1 VQFVSMLQ
9 TLSLNPEEL
18 EKPSIAYEDALTR
31 STAFRR
37 TAPITTIV
45 ARRIIK
51 AAKAG
56 VRDSAEL
63 CALVIKDLRVP

>member
-1 VQFVSMLQ
+1 MQFVSMLQ

-18 EKPSIAYEDALTR
+18 KKLSIAFEDAPGAPHL
-31 STAFRR
+31 SKR
-37 TAPITTIV
+37 TGPIITIIV
-45 ARRIIK
+45 KRIIE

-63 CALVIKDLRVP
+63 CALLGR